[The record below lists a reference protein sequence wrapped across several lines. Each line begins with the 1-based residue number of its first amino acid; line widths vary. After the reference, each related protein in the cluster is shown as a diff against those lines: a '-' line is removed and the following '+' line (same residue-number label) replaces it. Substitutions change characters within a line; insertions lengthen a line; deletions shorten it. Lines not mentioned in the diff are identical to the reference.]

1 MREATMGAPF
11 KGPHQVQDLPGQV
24 QVDQDNL
31 HASPGETHAAR
42 RWA

>member
-24 QVDQDNL
+24 QVDQDHL
-31 HASPGETHAAR
+31 HVSPGETHATR